1 MFCGVWAAQTHWP
14 NPMPKW
20 QEAQELVPLMLLLV
34 GGADGLADLLLSQK
48 ELDIQMEA

>member
-1 MFCGVWAAQTHWP
+1 
-14 NPMPKW
+14 
-20 QEAQELVPLMLLLV
+20 LLV